1 MGPQCQWCRVGDCGR
16 APQADLVVS
25 NLLCAGVGVG
35 QPSAEPAPPQVWPP
49 GRPGA
54 RMRAATTAQMWRMP
68 AHSGSPSWPS
78 SSSLWSTAALSPSS
92 RQVARAGGA
101 LCPEPGPLGLARISE
116 EPPTQPWSR
125 TGTRTWSPGSR
136 GRGVPSS
143 AAQGPWVSEPQPLP
157 DPGAF
162 AAGEVA
168 PESRRRVHTDRTWPP
183 HHPLLPEGR
192 GAHTGPHPAHRGHGA
207 PHSVHHRA
215 QPPDQEEGIMVQTG
229 GPQLALQ
236 PQNWWSWLHPPPS
249 PRPPSAA

>member
-1 MGPQCQWCRVGDCGR
+1 MPHREKVVHMGPQCQWCRVGDCGR

-101 LCPEPGPLGLARISE
+101 LCPEPGPLGLARVSE
-116 EPPTQPWSR
+116 GATHSALDR
-125 TGTRTWSPGSR
+125 TAVGPAPQGHGEVGSPARLTRGPGPRSPG
-136 GRGVPSS
+136 PF
-143 AAQGPWVSEPQPLP
+143 LT
-157 DPGAF
+157 PG
-162 AAGEVA
+162 
-168 PESRRRVHTDRTWPP
+168 
-183 HHPLLPEGR
+183 LL
-192 GAHTGPHPAHRGHGA
+192 
-207 PHSVHHRA
+207 
-215 QPPDQEEGIMVQTG
+215 
-229 GPQLALQ
+229 LQ
-236 PQNWWSWLHPPPS
+236 VK
-249 PRPPSAA
+249 

>member
-1 MGPQCQWCRVGDCGR
+1 M
-16 APQADLVVS
+16 
-25 NLLCAGVGVG
+25 G
-35 QPSAEPAPPQVWPP
+35 QPSAAPTPPQVWPP
-49 GRPGA
+49 GHRGA
-54 RMRAATTAQMWRMP
+54 RTRAATTARMWRMP

-78 SSSLWSTAALSPSS
+78 SSSLWSTAASSPSS

-168 PESRRRVHTDRTWPP
+168 PQSRRRVHTDRTWPP

-215 QPPDQEEGIMVQTG
+215 QPPDQEEGIMVQRG
-229 GPQLALQ
+229 GPRLALQ
-236 PQNWWSWLHPPPS
+236 PQSRWSWLQTPPPRT
-249 PRPPSAA
+249 PPPPCPPSAT